1 MGAWVAALVLALV
14 SVLAPALV
22 SAESAGEAITLE
34 IPGLTCANCEIKV
47 EEAVMAVAGARS
59 VEASAP
65 AKVTVIFF
73 DPAQAGP
80 EEFIQAIYRVG
91 YIAHV
96 SPPDYRCISCGV
108 VYPAPGEC
116 ILCQAELT
124 AS

>member
-1 MGAWVAALVLALV
+1 M
-14 SVLAPALV
+14 SVLTPALG
-22 SAESAGEAITLE
+22 SAESTGEALTLE

-47 EEAVMAVAGARS
+47 EDAVTAVTGVRS
-59 VEASAP
+59 VKASAP
-65 AKVTVIFF
+65 TKVVVIFY

-80 EEFIQAIYRVG
+80 EEFIRTIYRVG
-91 YIAHV
+91 YIAYV
-96 SPPDYRCISCGV
+96 SPPAYRCAPCGV